1 MPSTEFKESKAC
13 NGTAW
18 YPFVLYPTSPDIN
31 PIENL
36 FNQVGRKLTKDA
48 LQHQITDESFE
59 QFSERVKRTLEAYPY
74 GVIDKIIESMNKR
87 MGLVNKAK
95 GQCVKY

>member
-1 MPSTEFKESKAC
+1 MERL
-13 NGTAW
+13 GTHLFCIPAR
-18 YPFVLYPTSPDIN
+18 SPDID

-48 LQHQITDESFE
+48 MQHQITDESFE

-74 GVIDKIIESMNKR
+74 GEMEKIIASRDKR
-87 MGLVNKAK
+87 MGLVIKAK
-95 GQCVKY
+95 GQRIKY

>member
-1 MPSTEFKESKAC
+1 MPSTEFKKSKAC
-13 NGTAW
+13 NNGTAW
-18 YPFVLYPTSPDIN
+18 YYPFVLYPTSPDIN
-31 PIENL
+31 AIENL

-74 GVIDKIIESMNKR
+74 GEIDKN
-87 MGLVNKAK
+87 
-95 GQCVKY
+95 Y